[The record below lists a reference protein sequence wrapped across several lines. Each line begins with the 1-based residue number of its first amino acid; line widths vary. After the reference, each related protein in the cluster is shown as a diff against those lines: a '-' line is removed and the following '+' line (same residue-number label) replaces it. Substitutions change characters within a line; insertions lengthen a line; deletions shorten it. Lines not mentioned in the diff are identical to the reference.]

1 MSSFIT
7 TLIFALLASQISVL
21 AAPVSPAADTLE
33 KRLTRSGRG
42 TWFKPGM
49 GNCGQRN
56 TDNDP
61 IVAIGGHLYNQNN
74 GGNCDQ
80 WVQITANGKTAYGL
94 TRDSCPECSDD
105 DLDMSP
111 SLFKKFAGLDV
122 GVLDIKW
129 SFKPKGWSP

>member
-1 MSSFIT
+1 MIPFLP
-7 TLIFALLASQISVL
+7 TLVFVFFASLMTAS
-21 AAPVSPAADTLE
+21 AAPVASSSHNLE
-33 KRLTRSGRG
+33 KRLTHHGRG
-42 TWFKPGM
+42 TWFRPGM
-49 GNCGQRN
+49 GNCGKRN

-61 IVAIGGHLYNQNN
+61 IVAIGRNLYNRNG

-80 WVQITANGKTAYGL
+80 WVSITANGKTAYGL

-111 SLFKKFAGLDV
+111 SLFKRFDNLDV

-129 SFKPKGWSP
+129 EFKPKGWTP